1 MQVVLRFAKGT
12 ASLVASTVG
21 TSLFCNIAMAD
32 QYLSIMLSSQMFRDT
47 YQERGYEGRLL
58 SRSCEDGA
66 TVTSVLVPWNTCGL
80 TQSTVLGVATLTY
93 LPYCFFNL
101 LSPVMSIAVA
111 ALGWKIKRPE
121 ALNEK

>member
-1 MQVVLRFAKGT
+1 
-12 ASLVASTVG
+12 
-21 TSLFCNIAMAD
+21 
-32 QYLSIMLSSQMFRDT
+32 MFRDT
-47 YQERGYEGRLL
+47 YLERGYETRLL

-101 LSPVMSIAVA
+101 LSPVASIAVA
-111 ALGWKIKRPE
+111 AIGWKIKKR
-121 ALNEK
+121 